1 MARPKGTSRV
11 TAAGGHTGGTAE
23 GGVYQEPSYPSLRE
37 RKPLMYWTVV
47 VAVAAMVITTV
58 GSFVLAFAA

>member
-11 TAAGGHTGGTAE
+11 AGSGQASDGS
-23 GGVYQEPSYPSLRE
+23 GVYQEPQYPSLRE
-37 RKPLMYWTVV
+37 RKPLMYWTVI

-58 GSFVLAFAA
+58 GSVALAFA